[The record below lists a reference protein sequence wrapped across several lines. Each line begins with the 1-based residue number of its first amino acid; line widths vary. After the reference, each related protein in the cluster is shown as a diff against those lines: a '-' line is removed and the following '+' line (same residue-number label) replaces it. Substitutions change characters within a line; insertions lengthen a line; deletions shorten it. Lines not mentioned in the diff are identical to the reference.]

1 MRLLIAADIFP
12 PESGGP
18 ATYAV
23 TLANELWKQG
33 VAVKIVSL
41 NPNSDQSK
49 VQCAVYKVKSHH
61 KFLRYFEY
69 LFLLLKQVT
78 TSDVVYAMGPVNAGL
93 PALVSARLIG
103 KKFVVKVVGDYAWEQ
118 GVARWGVADT
128 VDDFQNK
135 NNYSFLV
142 RTLKLVESFVVSKAD
157 AVLVPC
163 VYF

>member
-41 NPNSDQSK
+41 NPNSYQSK

-93 PALVSARLIG
+93 PALVAARLM
-103 KKFVVKVVGDYAWEQ
+103 
-118 GVARWGVADT
+118 
-128 VDDFQNK
+128 
-135 NNYSFLV
+135 
-142 RTLKLVESFVVSKAD
+142 
-157 AVLVPC
+157 
-163 VYF
+163 

>member
-1 MRLLIAADIFP
+1 MRV
-12 PESGGP
+12 
-18 ATYAV
+18 YR
-23 TLANELWKQG
+23 LW
-33 VAVKIVSL
+33 
-41 NPNSDQSK
+41 
-49 VQCAVYKVKSHH
+49 
-61 KFLRYFEY
+61 
-69 LFLLLKQVT
+69 LLL
-78 TSDVVYAMGPVNAGL
+78 GL
-93 PALVSARLIG
+93 C